1 MAQYYHRLRCCG
13 SPLGGWKRMGLRIPH
28 MGFILCILH
37 KKSGCYNHSIPLW
50 NGILSHFLCISPK
63 SAFYPPDIPHPIS
76 SAEKTPSPRG
86 LPQKLRPWYNPK
98 RNEWSMLF
106 PILIKKKRCTLPD
119 CGDSAFSFSS
129 RDGTLEDLSRS
140 KKYRHFSSVPVFF

>member
-13 SPLGGWKRMGLRIPH
+13 SPLGGWKRMGLHIPH

-37 KKSGCYNHSIPLW
+37 KKSGCNNHSIPPVEW
-50 NGILSHFLCISPK
+50 DFISFFVHLSEKCFLSTRH
-63 SAFYPPDIPHPIS
+63 PPPHQFGG
-76 SAEKTPSPRG
+76 ETPSPRG

-98 RNEWSMLF
+98 RNEWPMLF